1 MSESIEHVV
10 EYIESAF
17 AQEETPPADAT
28 LAKRFQDSEDG
39 YELVAAIGGRHWTE
53 LEEQLLFQHREALGM
68 LSSEGYRAV
77 LGAFLR
83 ASLTGSSERAGEIL
97 GYTLMSLRSLSNDPE
112 DLEIAEQRLSGLTA
126 EQRNAIAAYLQ
137 YVDAQWSGD
146 EAARILESW
155 R

>member
-1 MSESIEHVV
+1 MSKSIEQLV
-10 EYIESAF
+10 ERIESAF
-17 AQEETPPADAT
+17 AQEQTPPADAT

-53 LEEQLLFQHREALGM
+53 LEEQLLFQNREALGM
-68 LSSEGYRAV
+68 LSPEGYRAV

-83 ASLTGSSERAGEIL
+83 ASLTGSPDRAGEIL
-97 GYTLMSLRSLSNDPE
+97 GYTLMSLRSMSDDPD
-112 DLEIAEQRLSGLTA
+112 DLEIAEQRLSGLTV
-126 EQRNAIAAYLQ
+126 EQRDAIAAYLR
-137 YVDAQWSGD
+137 YVDAQWSGN